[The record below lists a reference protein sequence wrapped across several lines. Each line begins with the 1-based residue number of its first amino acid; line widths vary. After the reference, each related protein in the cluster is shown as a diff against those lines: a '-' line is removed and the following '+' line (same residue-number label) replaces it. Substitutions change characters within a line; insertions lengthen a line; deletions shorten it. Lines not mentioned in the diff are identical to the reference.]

1 LVHPKTIEEY
11 ERLKI
16 SDQYEET
23 AHDSHLKSV
32 REITKND
39 KAPKTFVTDVY
50 RVRVADEY
58 GTESE
63 YIIWQQDVVAKT
75 DIDNTYRWHEDA
87 SDTSIYYTPVVEKAV
102 RLNPDTE
109 QSETYVKQMRG
120 LETHYQYPF
129 EQKNIDMIKKK
140 VTLATRYYARDN
152 SGFTRAVTN
161 FADWS
166 TRSFDEL
173 IRGSSAPKT

>member
-1 LVHPKTIEEY
+1 MVHPKTIEEY
-11 ERLKI
+11 ERLKV

-39 KAPKTFVTDVY
+39 KNPKTYVTDVY
-50 RVRVADEY
+50 RIRVEDEL
-58 GTESE
+58 GSQSQ

-87 SDTSIYYTPVVEKAV
+87 SDTSIYYTPTFEKSV

-109 QSETYVKQMRG
+109 QQEVVVKQMLGR
-120 LETHYQYPF
+120 ETHYPYPF
-129 EQKNIDMIKKK
+129 DQKNIDMIKKR
-140 VTLATRYYARDN
+140 VSLATRYYVKDH
-152 SGFTRAVTN
+152 SGFTRAVAN

-173 IRGSSAPKT
+173 ISPSKGV